1 MAYISI
7 KCKNCGSTMS
17 MNINSKT
24 ITCIHCGSTFLLSQ
38 ILDEKD
44 MAFIDTIKPNDLSKK
59 INVSEALKDGESC
72 LFQGDYEKSEEFFKK
87 AIELDDKNYKGYL
100 GVVRAKTHN
109 YNMLPNSNDYQEYSK
124 LALKYADGD
133 DLIYVKN
140 ELEKIPLLKAEKEQ
154 IMKAKAEKFATKTVS
169 KHNLITK
176 ITSIIVAFLLVG
188 ILIGIILNQNQGD
201 DPNTPKNSIYE
212 ISSKN
217 DYLTLKTKENFL
229 SSTIIIKNDINFEG
243 ETIFSIGSQTKP
255 FTGKFYG
262 NGHTFSNFQL
272 AYENVEDE
280 SFIGLFKYAKNAII
294 TGINISSASFTKNS
308 SNDYYSNNHIGFI
321 CAYAEN
327 TQIKKCSVDNTCT
340 IIQQQSTSQSFTV
353 GGIVGKAINSQ
364 ISLCYSQANIGLEY
378 SDVQL
383 AYGFDSLT
391 FYLGGIVGYAENTN
405 IANSYSAGKL
415 TSTINSN
422 IIHKITSYTSGL
434 VGYVTYNSDEY
445 YISNSFF
452 AGRISSTI
460 NNTVPSD
467 EPDQH
472 VSAIA
477 YIQSAYD
484 NMLLNF
490 VYFESSNFEINDTA
504 VQKLNLADFTTN
516 VNHLVFCESQ
526 ISFKTKISEQFNTK
540 DWDFQTDYPT
550 LK

>member
-38 ILDEKD
+38 LLDEKD

-59 INVSEALKDGESC
+59 IKVSEALKDGESC

-154 IMKAKAEKFATKTVS
+154 LMKARAEKFATKTVS

-176 ITSIIVAFLLVG
+176 ITSVIVAFLLVG

-201 DPNTPKNSIYE
+201 DPNAPKNSTYE
-212 ISSKN
+212 ISSAS
-217 DYLTLKTKENFL
+217 DYFTLLTKENFL

-243 ETIFSIGSQTKP
+243 RTLYSIGSPTKP
-255 FTGKFYG
+255 FTGKLYG
-262 NGHTFSNFQL
+262 NGHTLSNFKL
-272 AYENVEDE
+272 VSENAKDE
-280 SFIGLFKYAKNAII
+280 NLIGLFKYAKNATI
-294 TGINISSASFTKNS
+294 TGINISSASFIENR
-308 SNDYYSNNHIGFI
+308 SNDFYSNNHFGFI

-327 TQIKKCSVDNTCT
+327 TQIKKCSVDSTCT
-340 IIQQQSTSQSFTV
+340 VVQQQSSSQSFII

-364 ISLCYSQANIGLEY
+364 ISLCYSNAKITLEY

-405 IANSYSAGKL
+405 IANSYCAGKL

-434 VGYVTYNSDEY
+434 VGYATYNSDEY
-445 YISNSFF
+445 YINNSFF
-452 AGRISSTI
+452 AGILS
-460 NNTVPSD
+460 NTVTNSVPSD

-472 VSAIA
+472 ISAIA

-490 VYFESSNFEINDTA
+490 AYFESSNFKINNTT
-504 VQKLNLADFTTN
+504 VTKLDLADFTTN
-516 VNHLVFCESQ
+516 VVHLVFCESQ
-526 ISFKTKISEQFNTK
+526 ISFDSKISELFNTK
-540 DWDFQTDYPT
+540 DWDIQTDYPT